1 MSKSKENSR
10 NIHVNN
16 EKRKHTLNVRWP
28 LMVYDLIVYAVVAI
42 LLLVLYGGTD
52 KLSYVG
58 IVQQVSISIL
68 CIFAARLIGQIYG
81 QVW

>member
-28 LMVYDLIVYAVVAI
+28 LMVYDLIVYAVVAM
-42 LLLVLYGGTD
+42 LT
-52 KLSYVG
+52 
-58 IVQQVSISIL
+58 
-68 CIFAARLIGQIYG
+68 
-81 QVW
+81 